1 MRKSQFE
8 RLKLNWY
15 INESILCVCVYY
27 LHYMISYLHLLFAY
41 LLCSLRT
48 FPIFSVFFQLCLYIE
63 MVIMSS
69 SLLSSKAKGFG
80 VGLKAMK
87 DVKADELADAINQC
101 TVVTDW
107 W

>member
-1 MRKSQFE
+1 MYTIYII
-8 RLKLNWY
+8 WY
-15 INESILCVCVYY
+15 HICIYY
-27 LHYMISYLHLLFAY
+27 LHICCVLCELFQILLFF
-41 LLCSLRT
+41 L
-48 FPIFSVFFQLCLYIE
+48 LCLYIE

-69 SLLSSKAKGFG
+69 SSSSSKAKGFG

-107 W
+107 WW